1 MKSLKADRIKEE
13 MQAIN
18 EHWFGVER
26 TDIDLKYL
34 IGTNEIIDFL
44 KQYEIPSFDD
54 ESIFDYYENHYEEV
68 CGDNTYNHLMLVQ
81 NDFNW
86 TTFKVAD
93 DEYHTLV
100 MFHRG
105 GDIRG
110 NYTDY
115 MVLKFDNVDGFSEA
129 LYVDMTDDDTI
140 CRWFDLEVQGEIFH
154 LCPQFDECLRVE
166 YELDGDYIE
175 IYRIWGNND
184 EEVIEQLK
192 VELKKSL
199 EENLK
204 YLKMRNENADEI
216 LKYEN
221 KLKEIK
227 EKFNLLSIGDK
238 IEIWNFGRVEDEEL
252 LEWAESQNCDEF
264 EITGVDYDSKT
275 FFIKDC
281 GFGIPFDSVDYVLKR
296 KGN

>member
-54 ESIFDYYENHYEEV
+54 NGFSEENIFEYYNNHYEEV
-68 CGDNTYNHLMLVQ
+68 CGDNTYNYGIRVQ
-81 NDFNW
+81 NDFSW
-86 TTFKVAD
+86 TTFKVTD

-140 CRWFDLEVQGEIFH
+140 CHWFDLEVQGEIFH

-166 YELDGDYIE
+166 YELDGEYIE
-175 IYRIWGNND
+175 IYSIWGSDD
-184 EEVIEQLK
+184 EDVSEQLK
-192 VELKKSL
+192 VGLEKSL

-227 EKFNLLSIGDK
+227 EKFG
-238 IEIWNFGRVEDEEL
+238 EE
-252 LEWAESQNCDEF
+252 N
-264 EITGVDYDSKT
+264 
-275 FFIKDC
+275 
-281 GFGIPFDSVDYVLKR
+281 
-296 KGN
+296 N